1 MTSHGAGMAVPD
13 WPNTYGYNMFAFP
26 ISKWVGG
33 VLYEHSHRLMA
44 TFVGLLTAILTLW
57 LWVRETRGKGRWLG
71 VGTIVMVLGLM
82 GVRALPVYLILACL
96 ALTVGGFGLYQIRRN
111 FAALRWWGALA
122 FATVI
127 LQGVLGGLRVVW
139 LKDQIGIF
147 HAALAQLFFAL
158 TCLIALFTSR
168 WGHER
173 ATLLVRAAIPVA
185 KAIRAESRAPVQ
197 SVFAWLLPAAT
208 LLIFAQLILGA
219 TMRHQHAGLA
229 IPDFPLAYGKVWP
242 PMDSASVTH
251 YNQQRHEI
259 IAVNPITALQIG
271 LQMAHRIMALLI
283 CGAVAFCA
291 WSTRRQVGA
300 SHPLSKLTL
309 VWFGVIVTQ
318 ALLGAATIWS
328 DKAADVATAHVM
340 VGALSLALGAIVS
353 IVASRTLV
361 WARAVPAAEAQALS
375 PFGLQ
380 PSPHTGIK

>member
-1 MTSHGAGMAVPD
+1 
-13 WPNTYGYNMFAFP
+13 
-26 ISKWVGG
+26 
-33 VLYEHSHRLMA
+33 
-44 TFVGLLTAILTLW
+44 
-57 LWVRETRGKGRWLG
+57 
-71 VGTIVMVLGLM
+71 
-82 GVRALPVYLILACL
+82 
-96 ALTVGGFGLYQIRRN
+96 
-111 FAALRWWGALA
+111 
-122 FATVI
+122 
-127 LQGVLGGLRVVW
+127 
-139 LKDQIGIF
+139 
-147 HAALAQLFFAL
+147 
-158 TCLIALFTSR
+158 
-168 WGHER
+168 
-173 ATLLVRAAIPVA
+173 
-185 KAIRAESRAPVQ
+185 
-197 SVFAWLLPAAT
+197 
-208 LLIFAQLILGA
+208 
-219 TMRHQHAGLA
+219 
-229 IPDFPLAYGKVWP
+229 
-242 PMDSASVTH
+242 MDSASVTH

-361 WARAVPAAEAQALS
+361 WARAVPAAEAQAVS

-380 PSPHTGIK
+380 PSPHTCLK